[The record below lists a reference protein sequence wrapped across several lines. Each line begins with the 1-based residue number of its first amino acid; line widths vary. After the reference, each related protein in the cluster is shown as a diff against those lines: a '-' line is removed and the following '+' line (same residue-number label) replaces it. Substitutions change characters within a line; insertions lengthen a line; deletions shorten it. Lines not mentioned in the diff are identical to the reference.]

1 MFSARE
7 RYVVHAL
14 LESSNPRTDG
24 PPAVLAAGAG
34 GGLGVRRAVAGAP
47 RPFALRLLLA
57 LLLALAVV
65 AVCFV
70 WVFPAAAPY
79 VPFNDTTVED
89 TTP

>member
-1 MFSARE
+1 MYA
-7 RYVVHAL
+7 AL
-14 LESSNPRTDG
+14 W
-24 PPAVLAAGAG
+24 
-34 GGLGVRRAVAGAP
+34 RALPG
-47 RPFALRLLLA
+47 PFALRLLLA

-89 TTP
+89 TSP